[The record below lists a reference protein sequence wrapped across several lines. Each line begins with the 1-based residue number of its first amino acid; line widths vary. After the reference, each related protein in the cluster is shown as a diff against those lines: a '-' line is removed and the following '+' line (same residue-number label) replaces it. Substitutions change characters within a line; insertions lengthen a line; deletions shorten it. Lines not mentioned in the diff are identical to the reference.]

1 LNTNDLNDIT
11 KVSMPFGKY
20 KGRLIMDVPENY
32 LLWLNKSG
40 MPAGRLGVLLSLAL
54 EIKINGLEYL
64 LEPLRN
70 NDWTAQ

>member
-1 LNTNDLNDIT
+1 MDSNDLHDIT

-32 LLWLNKSG
+32 LLWLNGSG

-54 EIKINGLEYL
+54 EVKINGLEYL
-64 LEPLRN
+64 LEPLRE
-70 NDWTAQ
+70 AQQKP